1 MPLTKLSLAG
11 NNLIIPVQGEFGHSD
26 ILAGDGKIAN
36 PFLQCI
42 WLFDQLNL
50 GPTSYGVLEL
60 TVYSFL
66 ILMLSITIL
75 LYLLSQTL

>member
-1 MPLTKLSLAG
+1 MSQTKLSLAG
-11 NNLIIPVQGEFGHSD
+11 NNLIIPVQGEFGWQRENH
-26 ILAGDGKIAN
+26 LT
-36 PFLQCI
+36 FLQCI
-42 WLFDQLNL
+42 CLFDQLNL